1 MAQNVARLGV
11 IFGMDSAE
19 FESGLKKIGRGFDD
33 VVTKVKYASAG
44 VAVAFTAMSAKA
56 LQYGDQIAD
65 VAQANEVA
73 IKTVMALSEG
83 LAQNGGSAEN
93 AGKLISSFTAKI
105 DDAAQGSKEA
115 QETFARVGV
124 SLKDLA
130 SKDVTALFDQAVM
143 SLGRMDDAIS
153 RNALAM
159 SIFGKA
165 AKGVDFRGLAEGS
178 EEARESFAKYAE
190 AVKTA
195 GELHDKLDAKA
206 LKTTIMFTNAFI
218 PTLNAVYDEL
228 NKTGGAMETFF
239 KFTGEGFKALV
250 VGISGFVAYI
260 KIIGQA
266 LGEINQLFYDFEQ
279 GKGFNPKERWM
290 NLENFANIELGKA
303 QEFANRIYYPEVYAI
318 KPESKTTEGRPV
330 KPFVEKDTSVED
342 EIRRI
347 IKVAEGVEMAGQLST
362 EYERQLKFQY
372 GILEAQGRMNFM
384 SQKERQI
391 AEAVSRVT
399 EDTSKKITEIQ
410 NKKEQAR
417 IQGEDVKVLNAME
430 EQKQKIIE
438 LGYQYEELTR
448 KQTET
453 QINAQNTFMFGWDKA
468 FKQFYEDAENYSTL
482 GMKAFETVTNSM
494 NSAIDN
500 FVENGKASFK
510 DFATSIIK
518 DLIKIQLKMQAMQL
532 FKMGMGAFGTSFGG
546 GSGFADM
553 FASGGGSNFGAVAAG
568 GYMASGGPVEGN
580 QSYIVGEQGP
590 ELFMPSR
597 SGSIVPNNKLS
608 DMVSGGQ
615 TVNYNGPY
623 IANMSAI
630 DTQSA
635 TQFLA
640 QNKQTIWAVNQS
652 ASRSMPTSR

>member
-33 VVTKVKYASAG
+33 VVSKVKYASAG

-93 AGKLISSFTAKI
+93 AGKLLASFTAKI
-105 DDAAQGSKEA
+105 DDAAQGGKEA
-115 QETFARVGV
+115 QETFARIGV

-130 SKDVTALFDQAVM
+130 NKDMTALFDQTVM

-153 RNALAM
+153 RNAVAM

-165 AKGVDFRGLAEGS
+165 AKGVDFVGLSEGTA
-178 EEARESFAKYAE
+178 EAREQFAKYAE

-195 GELHDKLDAKA
+195 GDLHDKLDAKA
-206 LKTTIMFTNAFI
+206 IKTTVMFTNAFI
-218 PTLNAVYDEL
+218 PTLNLVFDEL
-228 NKTGGAMETFF
+228 NKTGGAMESFF

-250 VGISGFVAYI
+250 AGVAGFVAYI

-318 KPESKTTEGRPV
+318 KPEEKKTIGRPV
-330 KPFVEKDTSVED
+330 TPYVDKEEVNKAKK
-342 EIRRI
+342 
-347 IKVAEGVEMAGQLST
+347 IKEGLAMAEQLSI
-362 EYERQLKFQY
+362 EYKRQLEFQY
-372 GILEAQGRMNFM
+372 GILVAQGEINYM
-384 SQKERQI
+384 SEKEKTI
-391 AEAVSRVT
+391 AEAVAKIT
-399 EDTSKKITEIQ
+399 DETSKKLTEIQ
-410 NKKEQAR
+410 NKKEEALAHGVDQ
-417 IQGEDVKVLNAME
+417 KVVDAMDA
-430 EQKQKIIE
+430 QKQKVKE
-438 LGYQYEELTR
+438 LGIEFENLTR
-448 KQTET
+448 KQITAQLE
-453 QINAQNTFMFGWDKA
+453 AQNTFMFGWNKA
-468 FKQFYEDAENYSTL
+468 FNQYVEDSNNAAKKGADMFT
-482 GMKAFETVTNSM
+482 SM
-494 NSAIDN
+494 TTTMNNAIDN
-500 FVENGKASFK
+500 FVETGKLSMGN
-510 DFATSIIK
+510 FATSIIK
-518 DLIKIQLKMQAMQL
+518 ELLKIELKLQAMTL
-532 FKMGMGAFGTSFGG
+532 FKSFMGFAGTAISAAGYGG
-546 GSGFADM
+546 GSAGMGGTTDEY
-553 FASGGGSNFGAVAAG
+553 GGGSAG
-568 GYMASGGPVEGN
+568 GGFLNRPRAGGGSVSGN
-580 QSYIVGEQGP
+580 TSYLVGENGP
-590 ELFMPSR
+590 EMFIPNR
-597 SGSIVPNNKLS
+597 SGSIVPNNRLS
-608 DMVSGGQ
+608 DMGGGQ

-623 IANMSAI
+623 IASMSAI

-635 TQFLA
+635 TQFLS

>member
-19 FESGLKKIGRGFDD
+19 FESGLKKIGRGLDD

-93 AGKLISSFTAKI
+93 AGKLLASFTAKI
-105 DDAAQGSKEA
+105 DDAAQGGKDA
-115 QETFARVGV
+115 QETFARIGV

-130 SKDVTALFDQAVM
+130 NKDMTALFDQTVM

-153 RNALAM
+153 RNAVAM

-165 AKGVDFRGLAEGS
+165 AKGVDFVGLSEGTA
-178 EEARESFAKYAE
+178 EAREQFAKYAE

-195 GELHDKLDAKA
+195 GDLHDKLDAKA
-206 LKTTIMFTNAFI
+206 IKTTVMFTNAFI
-218 PTLNAVYDEL
+218 PTLNLVFDEL
-228 NKTGGAMETFF
+228 NKTGGAMESFF

-250 VGISGFVAYI
+250 AGVAGFVAYI

-318 KPESKTTEGRPV
+318 KPEEKKTVGRPITPYV
-330 KPFVEKDTSVED
+330 DKEEVNKAKK
-342 EIRRI
+342 I
-347 IKVAEGVEMAGQLST
+347 AEGLAMAEQLSI
-362 EYERQLKFQY
+362 EYKRQLDFQY

-384 SQKERQI
+384 SEKERQI
-391 AEAVSRVT
+391 AEAVAKVT
-399 EDTSKKITEIQ
+399 DETSKKLTEIQ
-410 NKKEQAR
+410 NKKEEALAHGVDQ
-417 IQGEDVKVLNAME
+417 KVIDAME
-430 EQKQKIIE
+430 AQKQKIID

-448 KQTET
+448 KQIET

-468 FKQFYEDAENYSTL
+468 FKQHYEDAQNYSTL
-482 GMKAFETVTNSM
+482 GAKAFESVTNSM
-494 NSAIDN
+494 SSAIDN
-500 FVENGKASFK
+500 FVDHGKASFK
-510 DFATSIIK
+510 DFTMSIIK
-518 DLIKIQLKMQAMQL
+518 DLVKIQLKMQAMQL
-532 FKMGMGAFGTSFGG
+532 FKTGMGALGTAFGG
-546 GSGFADM
+546 GSGMADM
-553 FASGGGSNFGAVAAG
+553 FAAGGGTNFGAVAAG

-580 QSYIVGEQGP
+580 TSYIVGENGP

-597 SGSIVPNNKLS
+597 SGSIVPNNKLA
-608 DMVSGGQ
+608 DINGGGQ

-623 IANMSAI
+623 IASMSAI

-635 TQFLA
+635 TQFLS

>member
-33 VVTKVKYASAG
+33 VVSKVKYASAG

-93 AGKLISSFTAKI
+93 AGKLLASFTAKI
-105 DDAAQGSKEA
+105 DDAAQGGKEA
-115 QETFARVGV
+115 QETFARIGV

-130 SKDVTALFDQAVM
+130 TKDMTALFDQTVM

-153 RNALAM
+153 RNAVAM

-165 AKGVDFRGLAEGS
+165 AKGVDFVGLSEGTA
-178 EEARESFAKYAE
+178 EAREQFAKYAE

-195 GELHDKLDAKA
+195 GDLHDKLDAKA
-206 LKTTIMFTNAFI
+206 IKTTVMFTNAFI
-218 PTLNAVYDEL
+218 PTLNLVFDEL
-228 NKTGGAMETFF
+228 NKTGGAMESFF

-250 VGISGFVAYI
+250 SGVTGFVAYI

-318 KPESKTTEGRPV
+318 KPEEKKTVGRPV
-330 KPFVEKDTSVED
+330 TPYVDKEEVNKAKK
-342 EIRRI
+342 I
-347 IKVAEGVEMAGQLST
+347 AEGLAMAEQLSI
-362 EYERQLKFQY
+362 EYKRQLEFQY
-372 GILEAQGRMNFM
+372 GILESQGRMNFM
-384 SQKERQI
+384 SEKERQI
-391 AEAVSRVT
+391 AEAVAKVT
-399 EDTSKKITEIQ
+399 DETSKKLTEIQ
-410 NKKEQAR
+410 NKKEEALAHGVDQ
-417 IQGEDVKVLNAME
+417 KVIDAME
-430 EQKQKIIE
+430 AQKQKIID
-438 LGYQYEELTR
+438 LGYAYEELTR
-448 KQTET
+448 KQIET

-510 DFATSIIK
+510 DFATSVIK

>member
-19 FESGLKKIGRGFDD
+19 FESGLKKIGRGLDD

-130 SKDVTALFDQAVM
+130 SKDVTALFDQVVM

-165 AKGVDFRGLAEGS
+165 AKGVDFVGLSEGTA
-178 EEARESFAKYAE
+178 EAREQFAKYAE

-195 GELHDKLDAKA
+195 GDLHDKLDAKA
-206 LKTTIMFTNAFI
+206 IKTTVMFTNAFI
-218 PTLNAVYDEL
+218 PTLNLVFDEL
-228 NKTGGAMETFF
+228 NKTGGAMESFF

-250 VGISGFVAYI
+250 AGVAGFVAYI

-318 KPESKTTEGRPV
+318 KPEEKKTVGRPV
-330 KPFVEKDTSVED
+330 TPYVDKEEVNKAKK
-342 EIRRI
+342 I
-347 IKVAEGVEMAGQLST
+347 AEGLAMAEQLSI
-362 EYERQLKFQY
+362 EYKRQLEFQY
-372 GILEAQGRMNFM
+372 GILESQGRMNFM
-384 SQKERQI
+384 SEKERQI
-391 AEAVSRVT
+391 AEAVAKVT
-399 EDTSKKITEIQ
+399 EDTSKKLTEIQ
-410 NKKEQAR
+410 NKKEQALAHGVD
-417 IQGEDVKVLNAME
+417 QKVIDAME
-430 EQKQKIIE
+430 AQKQKIID

-448 KQTET
+448 KQIET

-553 FASGGGSNFGAVAAG
+553 FASGGGTNFGAVAAG

-608 DMVSGGQ
+608 DMTGGGQ